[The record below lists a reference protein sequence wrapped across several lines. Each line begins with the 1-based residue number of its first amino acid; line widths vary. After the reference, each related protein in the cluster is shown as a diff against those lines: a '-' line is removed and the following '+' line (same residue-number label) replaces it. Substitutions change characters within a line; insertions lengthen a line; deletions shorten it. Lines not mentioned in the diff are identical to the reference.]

1 MDMLREPDAKTMANS
16 FFYKLI
22 QLALLRLLPLH
33 LSELCVAVVT
43 IDSVSRKEK
52 SEMVRR
58 LVDKERWRGIL
69 VTSMYVQFV
78 SNGFLLG
85 STWLMM
91 NYYVI
96 VRSFCYNVFTAAF
109 LRICGVGLVVKFLEW
124 MVMWNM
130 SIVIS
135 TSEEVHGVDALGL
148 SAYLCRGKE
157 RRGFWLTFVFFVS
170 RIGLRFVCFNNGSY
184 GKRWW
189 MILGVS
195 LICLGK
201 VIKWVVCVMYFY
213 HCKEGRLERVDVEVG
228 EHLKRVGKSEYPRKK
243 AKKRKLDL
251 DWNKLLS
258 KDVADEEPPPPLV
271 VIKAEPHPPP
281 RKSDTMGGGDDQG
294 KEEFWESLPDYKL
307 EEKILRQQRNLECLG
322 SKLPD
327 KGKKISDQLRLL
339 EEEKRRRTVSRAK
352 MNADECEKPGQ
363 SPSSDLVGSSNGF
376 EHQSKSQQAFSQSAF
391 GASFCKKLE
400 ENTDSRS
407 LNTFEKSLSVLNHCD
422 YQKMR
427 CNGEFSQSER
437 VKVRRSPRRMNSQHQ
452 MKPSF
457 GDQKGRTA
465 TLSSL
470 FNTDDNLTS
479 IAKSSLGS
487 EFKGQTVVIVDEEE
501 PQLVKTTELE
511 VELPNCLSLF
521 GCFQPHLI
529 ILKFFSKK
537 DARIY
542 YPSRD
547 DPESVEICFGDIDSL
562 APETFLT
569 SQIMNFYIRYL
580 RQQASPTNRA
590 ICDYHIFNTYFYPKL
605 KEAVSYKGSDK
616 DSLFI
621 KFRRWWKGVNI
632 FQKAYILIPINE
644 DYHWSLVIICIPD
657 KEEELRP
664 IILHLD
670 SLGLH
675 SSRLVFKNIKSYMRE
690 EWTYLNQEV
699 APSDLPIADKIW
711 ENLPRRIDEKTIA
724 RFIEEAPERL
734 KKKDL
739 AMFGKQWFRPEEASS
754 LRTRI
759 RNLLIEQFQTTTEE
773 QFQTTIEDTGGS
785 QSSPSS

>member
-1 MDMLREPDAKTMANS
+1 ME
-16 FFYKLI
+16 
-22 QLALLRLLPLH
+22 
-33 LSELCVAVVT
+33 
-43 IDSVSRKEK
+43 
-52 SEMVRR
+52 
-58 LVDKERWRGIL
+58 
-69 VTSMYVQFV
+69 
-78 SNGFLLG
+78 
-85 STWLMM
+85 
-91 NYYVI
+91 
-96 VRSFCYNVFTAAF
+96 
-109 LRICGVGLVVKFLEW
+109 
-124 MVMWNM
+124 
-130 SIVIS
+130 
-135 TSEEVHGVDALGL
+135 
-148 SAYLCRGKE
+148 
-157 RRGFWLTFVFFVS
+157 
-170 RIGLRFVCFNNGSY
+170 
-184 GKRWW
+184 
-189 MILGVS
+189 
-195 LICLGK
+195 
-201 VIKWVVCVMYFY
+201 
-213 HCKEGRLERVDVEVG
+213 
-228 EHLKRVGKSEYPRKK
+228 

-271 VIKAEPHPPP
+271 VIKAEPQPSP

-294 KEEFWESLPDYKL
+294 KEEFWESLPDDKL
-307 EEKILRQQRNLECLG
+307 EEKILRQQRNLECFG

-376 EHQSKSQQAFSQSAF
+376 EHQCKSQEAFSQSAF

-407 LNTFEKSLSVLNHCD
+407 LNTFEKSLSVLNRCD
-422 YQKMR
+422 SRKPR

-479 IAKSSLGS
+479 IAKKDAIQVQSSNYS
-487 EFKGQTVVIVDEEE
+487 KCRQGQTVVIVDEEE

-511 VELPNCLSLF
+511 VKLPNC
-521 GCFQPHLI
+521 
-529 ILKFFSKK
+529 KK

-657 KEEELRP
+657 KEEELGP

-699 APSDLPIADKIW
+699 APSDLPIADRIW
-711 ENLPRRIDEKTIA
+711 ENLPRRIDEKTITVPQQKNDYDCGLFVLFFME

-734 KKKDL
+734 KKRDL

-773 QFQTTIEDTGGS
+773 QFQTTTEDTGGS

>member
-1 MDMLREPDAKTMANS
+1 ML
-16 FFYKLI
+16 
-22 QLALLRLLPLH
+22 
-33 LSELCVAVVT
+33 
-43 IDSVSRKEK
+43 
-52 SEMVRR
+52 
-58 LVDKERWRGIL
+58 
-69 VTSMYVQFV
+69 
-78 SNGFLLG
+78 
-85 STWLMM
+85 M
-91 NYYVI
+91 N
-96 VRSFCYNVFTAAF
+96 VRSLGN
-109 LRICGVGLVVKFLEW
+109 LR
-124 MVMWNM
+124 
-130 SIVIS
+130 
-135 TSEEVHGVDALGL
+135 AQ
-148 SAYLCRGKE
+148 
-157 RRGFWLTFVFFVS
+157 
-170 RIGLRFVCFNNGSY
+170 
-184 GKRWW
+184 
-189 MILGVS
+189 IL
-195 LICLGK
+195 L
-201 VIKWVVCVMYFY
+201 
-213 HCKEGRLERVDVEVG
+213 
-228 EHLKRVGKSEYPRKK
+228 
-243 AKKRKLDL
+243 
-251 DWNKLLS
+251 
-258 KDVADEEPPPPLV
+258 
-271 VIKAEPHPPP
+271 
-281 RKSDTMGGGDDQG
+281 
-294 KEEFWESLPDYKL
+294 
-307 EEKILRQQRNLECLG
+307 
-322 SKLPD
+322 
-327 KGKKISDQLRLL
+327 
-339 EEEKRRRTVSRAK
+339 
-352 MNADECEKPGQ
+352 
-363 SPSSDLVGSSNGF
+363 
-376 EHQSKSQQAFSQSAF
+376 
-391 GASFCKKLE
+391 
-400 ENTDSRS
+400 TDSRS
-407 LNTFEKSLSVLNHCD
+407 LNTFEKSLSVLNRCD
-422 YQKMR
+422 SRKPR

-479 IAKSSLGS
+479 IAKKDAIQVQSSNYS
-487 EFKGQTVVIVDEEE
+487 KCRQGQTVVIVDEEE

-511 VELPNCLSLF
+511 VKLPNC
-521 GCFQPHLI
+521 
-529 ILKFFSKK
+529 KK

-657 KEEELRP
+657 KEEELGP

-699 APSDLPIADKIW
+699 APSDLPIADRIW
-711 ENLPRRIDEKTIA
+711 ENLPRRIDEKTITVPQQKNDYDCGLFVLFFME

-734 KKKDL
+734 KKRDL

-773 QFQTTIEDTGGS
+773 QFQTTTEDTGGS

>member
-1 MDMLREPDAKTMANS
+1 ME
-16 FFYKLI
+16 
-22 QLALLRLLPLH
+22 
-33 LSELCVAVVT
+33 
-43 IDSVSRKEK
+43 
-52 SEMVRR
+52 
-58 LVDKERWRGIL
+58 
-69 VTSMYVQFV
+69 
-78 SNGFLLG
+78 
-85 STWLMM
+85 
-91 NYYVI
+91 
-96 VRSFCYNVFTAAF
+96 
-109 LRICGVGLVVKFLEW
+109 
-124 MVMWNM
+124 
-130 SIVIS
+130 
-135 TSEEVHGVDALGL
+135 
-148 SAYLCRGKE
+148 
-157 RRGFWLTFVFFVS
+157 
-170 RIGLRFVCFNNGSY
+170 
-184 GKRWW
+184 
-189 MILGVS
+189 
-195 LICLGK
+195 
-201 VIKWVVCVMYFY
+201 
-213 HCKEGRLERVDVEVG
+213 
-228 EHLKRVGKSEYPRKK
+228 

-271 VIKAEPHPPP
+271 VIKAEPQPSP

-294 KEEFWESLPDYKL
+294 KEEFWEILPDDKL
-307 EEKILRQQRNLECLG
+307 EEKILRQQRNLECFG

-327 KGKKISDQLRLL
+327 KGKKINDQLRLL

-376 EHQSKSQQAFSQSAF
+376 EHQCKPQQAFSQSAF

-407 LNTFEKSLSVLNHCD
+407 LNTFEKSLSVLNRCD
-422 YQKMR
+422 YRKPR

-457 GDQKGRTA
+457 GDQKVFFFLLLLLCACALVFPFSYWMKDAIQVQPSNYSKCRQ
-465 TLSSL
+465 
-470 FNTDDNLTS
+470 
-479 IAKSSLGS
+479 
-487 EFKGQTVVIVDEEE
+487 GQTVVIVDEEE

-511 VELPNCLSLF
+511 VKLPNC
-521 GCFQPHLI
+521 
-529 ILKFFSKK
+529 KK

-657 KEEELRP
+657 KEEELGP

-690 EWTYLNQEV
+690 EWTCLNQEV
-699 APSDLPIADKIW
+699 APSDLPIPDRIW

-724 RFIEEAPERL
+724 VPQQKNDYDCGLFVLFFMERFIEEAPERL

-773 QFQTTIEDTGGS
+773 QFQTTTEDTGGS